1 MYKRQ
6 LLGFR
11 DRDRGHVLENV
22 VFLELL
28 RRGYDVAVGKINN
41 LEVDFIAQNASEKLY
56 IQVSETMRGDEHRAR
71 ELRPL
76 ECVQDNY
83 EKLVIT
89 LDKALDDDYNG
100 IRVVHIIDW
109 LLS

>member
-1 MYKRQ
+1 
-6 LLGFR
+6 
-11 DRDRGHVLENV
+11 
-22 VFLELL
+22 
-28 RRGYDVAVGKINN
+28 
-41 LEVDFIAQNASEKLY
+41 
-56 IQVSETMRGDEHRAR
+56 MRGDEHRAR

-109 LLS
+109 LFFVKRMAVYASAQARLMRYGCFCVRL